1 MENFVFYAVDEAQAV
16 IQSGQIKTSM
26 VQDLSWCHG
35 MKHVS

>member
-26 VQDLSWCHG
+26 VQDPSWYHG
-35 MKHVS
+35 MKHIS